1 MELIKKNIAAV
12 QARIEACMADAGR
25 DYNSLQ
31 LLAVSKTRSEKYIQS
46 AFANGL
52 NAFGEN
58 YLQEALNKIQ
68 ALESLAAEW
77 HFIGPLQSNKTKPVA
92 ENFSWVHA
100 VDRIKIAK
108 RLNDQRPENLRPLN
122 ICLQINIDNEPSK
135 SGVAPN
141 EAIDLAL
148 AVSELPNLCLRG
160 LMAIPMAR
168 QDIDSQR
175 RPFRALRLLKEDINQ
190 QLDNSQKL
198 DTLSMGMSGDI
209 EAAILE
215 GATILRVGT
224 DIFGLRTEKVDN
236 KEI

>member
-12 QARIEACMADAGR
+12 KARIETSMANAGR
-25 DYNSLQ
+25 DQHSLQ
-31 LLAVSKTRSEKYIQS
+31 LLAVSKTRDEKYIKS
-46 AFANGL
+46 AFSMGL

-58 YLQEALNKIQ
+58 YLQEAVNKIQ
-68 ALESLAAEW
+68 TLESLDAEW

-92 ENFSWVHA
+92 ENFSWVHT
-100 VDRIKIAK
+100 VDRLKIAK
-108 RLNDQRPENLRPLN
+108 RLNDQRPESLGALN

-135 SGVAPN
+135 SGVAPS

-148 AVSELPNLCLRG
+148 AVSELPRLRLRG

-175 RPFRALRLLKEDINQ
+175 QPFRELRLLKEEINQ

-224 DIFGLRTEKVDN
+224 DIFGPRTDKANN
-236 KEI
+236 KEL